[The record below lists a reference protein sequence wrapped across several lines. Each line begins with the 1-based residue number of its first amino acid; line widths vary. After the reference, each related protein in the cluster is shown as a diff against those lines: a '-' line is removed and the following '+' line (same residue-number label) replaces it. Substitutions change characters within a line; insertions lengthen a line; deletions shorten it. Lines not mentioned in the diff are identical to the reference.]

1 MIEQHTD
8 SKGKKTFEVESES
21 GKKDFGSYSSK
32 KAALKRLAEVEFFK
46 HKDANAGSVKKVEA
60 K

>member
-1 MIEQHTD
+1 MIEQHTY
-8 SKGKKTFEVESES
+8 KGKKTFEVESAD
-21 GKKDFGSYSSK
+21 GKKDFGSYTSK

-46 HKDANAGSVKKVEA
+46 HQKPNAGDVRKVEA